1 MLRPS
6 TTLPKARHKWI
17 VLLALIVAALIA
29 AVPLVATASTPHP
42 ATGPLPSSEPVPLT
56 EPVTDPTGFL
66 TTSEAGSI
74 RNEISLTAG
83 RGIDTFVVL
92 VPDFSGYDPTDWCSQ
107 AGNLSQLP
115 ENSVVFALAFEERD
129 SSWCT
134 NISEDSSLI
143 SDRAIDRAWDDALAI
158 AAEADPMDGEHAAQ
172 ASAAFVA
179 SIGSA
184 IGSGSSG
191 GSGSA
196 GGSFAG
202 VIFFVAVAA
211 IILAVV
217 VVLAKSSKKKA
228 KLGAAGKSLPTN
240 PQEQQH
246 QVDLAQQQLLAS
258 DEALRAAADEV
269 QFARAQLGYTQADKL
284 DGAVQT
290 AQKAIS
296 QSFQLLP
303 SLQDAPNLAQK
314 SQIAGQI
321 LATIA
326 QVMPPVHEAQEELK
340 ASRDR
345 QTNAE
350 SRLAELRARLQE
362 AGVQA
367 EVSEQK
373 LNDLRLRFTA
383 TQLQSLEAQPKQ
395 AAAFIQAALQNCN
408 EAQQQM
414 DTNRAGAVDALDR
427 ATSQLQSA
435 LAAISSVNGAEKV
448 ISESNQV
455 LGSAIASITSDL
467 DDVTRLAANQA
478 NFSPLV
484 DDAQNAI
491 RAGQAARNGMGD
503 PVAALQQLRSAE
515 DALDAALASLRSEHD
530 QRQRNTALAAE
541 RITAA
546 QAMVSQAESTLA
558 ANRSSGDLQA
568 RSAVSNAQAQLAQAR
583 ALQQSDPAAS
593 ISASNA
599 ALASAQNA
607 LSSLQYSQRQPVNH
621 RSSGN
626 NSLLWGMILG
636 SSMSNNSRNNRGSW
650 GSPGYSNQRG
660 RSGGSFGGG
669 RSSGGF
675 GGGGRSSG
683 GGFRG
688 SSGGGFRGS
697 SGGGGRGK
705 F

>member
-1 MLRPS
+1 MQTLRPRA
-6 TTLPKARHKWI
+6 TLFKVQHIWM
-17 VLLALIVAALIA
+17 VLLALLAATLIVAT
-29 AVPLVATASTPHP
+29 PLVATAATPQP
-42 ATGPLPSSEPVPLT
+42 SAGPLPATEPVPLT

-66 TTSEAGSI
+66 TTSEAGTI
-74 RNEISLTAG
+74 RNEIALTAG
-83 RGIDTFVVL
+83 RGIDTYVVL
-92 VPDFSGYDPTDWCSQ
+92 VPDFSGYNPTDWCSQ

-134 NISEDSSLI
+134 NIDEDSGLI

-158 AAEADPMDGEHAAQ
+158 AGEANPMDGEHAAQ
-172 ASAAFVA
+172 ASASFVS
-179 SIGSA
+179 SIGNA

-196 GGSFAG
+196 SGSIAG
-202 VIFFVAVAA
+202 VIFFVAVVA
-211 IILAVV
+211 IILALVV
-217 VVLAKSSKKKA
+217 MLAKSRSKKA

-240 PQEQQH
+240 PQQQQE

-269 QFARAQLGYTQADKL
+269 QFARAQLGYAQADKL
-284 DGAVQT
+284 DAAVQR

-296 QSFQLLP
+296 QSFQMLP
-303 SLQDAPNLAQK
+303 ALQDAPNLAQK
-314 SQIAGQI
+314 SQIASGI
-321 LATIA
+321 LSTIA
-326 QVMPPVHEAQEELK
+326 EVMPPVHEAQEELK

-350 SRLAELRARLQE
+350 ARLAELRSRLQE
-362 AGVQA
+362 ASAQVRI
-367 EVSEQK
+367 SEQT
-373 LNDLRLRFTA
+373 LRDLHLRFTA
-383 TQLQSLEAQPKQ
+383 TQLQSLESQPKQ
-395 AAAFIQAALQNCN
+395 AAGFIQAAEQNCN

-414 DTNRAGAVDALDR
+414 GTNRAAAVDALDR

-435 LAAISSVNGAEKV
+435 LAAIAAVNGAEKA

-455 LGSAIASITSDL
+455 LGSAIASITADL
-467 DDVTRLAANQA
+467 DDVTKLAANQA
-478 NFSPLV
+478 NFAPLV
-484 DDAQNAI
+484 QDAQTAI
-491 RAGQAARNGMGD
+491 LAGQAARGGSGD
-503 PVAALQQLRSAE
+503 PLSALQQLRSAE
-515 DALDAALASLRSEHD
+515 DALDAALAPLRSDHD

-546 QAMVSQAESTLA
+546 QAMVSQAESMLA

-568 RSAVSNAQAQLAQAR
+568 RSAVSNAQAQLTQAR
-583 ALQQSDPAAS
+583 TLQQSDPAGS

-636 SSMSNNSRNNRGSW
+636 SSMSNSSRNSRGSW
-650 GSPGYSNQRG
+650 GSPGYPSQRG

-669 RSSGGF
+669 RSSGGSF
-675 GGGGRSSG
+675 GG

-688 SSGGGFRGS
+688 GGGGGFRGS

>member
-6 TTLPKARHKWI
+6 TTILKARHKWMG
-17 VLLALIVAALIA
+17 LLTLLVAALIA

-42 ATGPLPSSEPVPLT
+42 ATGPLPASEPVPLT

-66 TTSEAGSI
+66 STSEAGSI

-134 NISEDSSLI
+134 NIPEDSSLI
-143 SDRAIDRAWDDALAI
+143 SDRAIDRAWDDALGI
-158 AAEADPMDGEHAAQ
+158 AAEANPMDGEHAAR
-172 ASAAFVA
+172 ASATFVA

-184 IGSGSSG
+184 IGSGSG
-191 GSGSA
+191 GAGSA
-196 GGSFAG
+196 DGSFAG
-202 VIFFVAVAA
+202 VIFFVAVVA

-240 PQEQQH
+240 PQEQQR

-258 DEALRAAADEV
+258 DEALRSAADEV

-350 SRLAELRARLQE
+350 ARLGELRARLQE

-367 EVSEQK
+367 QVSEQK

-435 LAAISSVNGAEKV
+435 LAAINSVNGAEKV

-583 ALQQSDPAAS
+583 SLQQSDPVGS

-697 SGGGGRGK
+697 SGGGSRGK

>member
-1 MLRPS
+1 
-6 TTLPKARHKWI
+6 
-17 VLLALIVAALIA
+17 
-29 AVPLVATASTPHP
+29 
-42 ATGPLPSSEPVPLT
+42 
-56 EPVTDPTGFL
+56 
-66 TTSEAGSI
+66 
-74 RNEISLTAG
+74 
-83 RGIDTFVVL
+83 
-92 VPDFSGYDPTDWCSQ
+92 
-107 AGNLSQLP
+107 
-115 ENSVVFALAFEERD
+115 
-129 SSWCT
+129 
-134 NISEDSSLI
+134 
-143 SDRAIDRAWDDALAI
+143 
-158 AAEADPMDGEHAAQ
+158 
-172 ASAAFVA
+172 
-179 SIGSA
+179 
-184 IGSGSSG
+184 
-191 GSGSA
+191 
-196 GGSFAG
+196 
-202 VIFFVAVAA
+202 
-211 IILAVV
+211 
-217 VVLAKSSKKKA
+217 
-228 KLGAAGKSLPTN
+228 
-240 PQEQQH
+240 
-246 QVDLAQQQLLAS
+246 
-258 DEALRAAADEV
+258 
-269 QFARAQLGYTQADKL
+269 
-284 DGAVQT
+284 
-290 AQKAIS
+290 
-296 QSFQLLP
+296 
-303 SLQDAPNLAQK
+303 
-314 SQIAGQI
+314 
-321 LATIA
+321 
-326 QVMPPVHEAQEELK
+326 
-340 ASRDR
+340 
-345 QTNAE
+345 
-350 SRLAELRARLQE
+350 
-362 AGVQA
+362 
-367 EVSEQK
+367 
-373 LNDLRLRFTA
+373 
-383 TQLQSLEAQPKQ
+383 
-395 AAAFIQAALQNCN
+395 
-408 EAQQQM
+408 M

-435 LAAISSVNGAEKV
+435 LAAINSVNGAEKV

-583 ALQQSDPAAS
+583 SLQQSDPAAS